1 MTGPLLHL
9 VVALVLLAI
18 MVALA
23 LEAAAAFASK
33 LAGVL

>member
-9 VVALVLLAI
+9 AVALVLLAI

-23 LEAAAAFASK
+23 LEAAATVAAR